1 MVFSGHSPDKT
12 NANGQVNG
20 QYGQMAECVERQHT
34 QRTHTAREER
44 EGEEGEQQA
53 EKAQPNNIENNFQA
67 LKCSL
72 EVVLL
77 LLLLLL
83 FHVCAGPFWLAL
95 GISKLDFDLLA
106 RRLLFY
112 GYKFSKLA
120 LIDNRLIY
128 LGHVRHT

>member
-20 QYGQMAECVERQHT
+20 QNGQMAECVERQHT
-34 QRTHTAREER
+34 QRTHTARE
-44 EGEEGEQQA
+44 

-77 LLLLLL
+77 LLHLLQLNLL
-83 FHVCAGPFWLAL
+83 HVCAAPFWLAL
-95 GISKLDFDLLA
+95 GIFKLDFDLLA